1 MAISMTL
8 DLWLTNGWLRRHET
22 SASEIAE
29 LLAVA
34 ERNLADA
41 AIELLSPDARVGLA
55 YAASLASASAA
66 LAATGHRPERERHHE
81 RLIDSLAHTIGADS
95 RMVGRLH
102 RQRKARNTMTY
113 ERVGTVSEAE
123 SWEALELALA
133 LTEAVRTWL
142 KAHYSALLAEAGE

>member
-1 MAISMTL
+1 MTL

-22 SASEIAE
+22 SAAEIAE

-55 YAASLASASAA
+55 YAASLALANAA
-66 LAATGHRPERERHHE
+66 LAATGYRPERERHHE

-95 RMVGRLH
+95 RRVGRLH

-123 SWEALELALA
+123 SREALDLALA
-133 LTEAVRTWL
+133 LTDGVRKWL
-142 KAHYSALLAEAGE
+142 KANHPALLPEDAV